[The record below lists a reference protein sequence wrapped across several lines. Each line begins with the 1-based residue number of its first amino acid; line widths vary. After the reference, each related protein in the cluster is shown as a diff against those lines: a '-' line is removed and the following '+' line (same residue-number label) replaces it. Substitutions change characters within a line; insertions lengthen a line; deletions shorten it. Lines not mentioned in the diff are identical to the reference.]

1 MEDVRQ
7 QIIFMRIYQ
16 MMIRRRAY
24 VRSDGTRVRGS
35 MFSIKNRGAPGRG
48 KKLFTLRHGGLSQY
62 GYSVRDPQAKRHA
75 ALTKLVNRMV
85 SFEHSIAPI
94 FDKNTLRRRT
104 AVAVSRRVGAL
115 ATLTKRTNPEFSK
128 RYRSNQRWIA

>member
-1 MEDVRQ
+1 ML
-7 QIIFMRIYQ
+7 
-16 MMIRRRAY
+16 IRRRAY
-24 VRSDGTRVRGS
+24 VRSDGTPVRGS
-35 MFSIKNRGAPGRG
+35 TFSINNRGAPGRG

-62 GYSVRDPQAKRHA
+62 GYSVRDPQAKRRS

-94 FDKNTLRRRT
+94 FNKNALRRRT

-128 RYRSNQRWIA
+128 KYRANQHFISHAPKRYTRT